1 MLMELFLKLVNTFP
15 KPKTAKIIKHLLNQG
30 ARIEGDVS
38 WQLDWCSRLIDWCKT
53 ENRVFLRQ
61 TIELRL
67 INLYWQ
73 KVRKFF
79 PQVSQFIRK
88 CTLQLSKFSILY

>member
-1 MLMELFLKLVNTFP
+1 MELFLQLFNTFP

-38 WQLDWCSRLIDWCKT
+38 WQVDWCARLIEWCKA

-73 KVRKFF
+73 KVGKMNLIYVIRLGN
-79 PQVSQFIRK
+79 VS
-88 CTLQLSKFSILY
+88 TSN